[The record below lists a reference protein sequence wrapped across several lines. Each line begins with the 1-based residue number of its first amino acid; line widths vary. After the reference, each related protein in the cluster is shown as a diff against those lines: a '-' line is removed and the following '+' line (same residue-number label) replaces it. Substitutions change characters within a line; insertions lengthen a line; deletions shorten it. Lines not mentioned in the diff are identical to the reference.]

1 MEISA
6 GWLFSCL
13 MLSSIGFVL
22 FRYGK
27 KQARLP
33 QVVAGLVLM
42 VGSGFVSNT
51 WWMLAGSALVLALL
65 WFATRAGL

>member
-13 MLSSIGFVL
+13 LVSSIGFAL

-27 KQARLP
+27 KQARIPHLM
-33 QVVAGLVLM
+33 AGIALM
-42 VGSGFVSNT
+42 VGSGFVGDV
-51 WWMLAGSALVLALL
+51 WWMLVGTGVVLGAL
-65 WFATRAGL
+65 WFATRAGR